1 MNEPW
6 HRHSSR
12 AQLRSTGRGYHVRS
26 TSLNG
31 APSSCGAPGLHT
43 ASSAMCQEQSV
54 RSASGGSAPL
64 FLVTQNSLRK
74 SLHSGSEMR
83 SAPAEGPGA
92 VYAHAIVLIACT
104 HSTAGQPA
112 QTTKLSGKRA
122 LSRTGQHLV
131 LELSRQRLHDILEL
145 RPDLEARGHRYS
157 APLRST
163 AAQRLSPRRR

>member
-1 MNEPW
+1 MNHA

-31 APSSCGAPGLHT
+31 APSSCGAPGWHT
-43 ASSAMCQEQSV
+43 ASSAMFQEQSV

-104 HSTAGQPA
+104 HSTAGQAA

-122 LSRTGQHLV
+122 LSRTSQHLV

-163 AAQRLSPRRR
+163 TAQRLSPRRR

>member
-1 MNEPW
+1 MNHA

-74 SLHSGSEMR
+74 SLHSRSEMR
-83 SAPAEGPGA
+83 S
-92 VYAHAIVLIACT
+92 VLRQKGLALWT
-104 HSTAGQPA
+104 HMPSF
-112 QTTKLSGKRA
+112 
-122 LSRTGQHLV
+122 
-131 LELSRQRLHDILEL
+131 
-145 RPDLEARGHRYS
+145 
-157 APLRST
+157 
-163 AAQRLSPRRR
+163 